1 MIELKN
7 LIKRFGDFTAMDHLR
22 LRIETGKFFGLLG
35 PNGSGKTSHRGIVK
49 ISSSITVIK
58 SSAACVML
66 ETFLTESS
74 TVESSLSFPFIA
86 VRR

>member
-49 ISSSITVIK
+49 ISSSIMMINQSVYAQIFHNHYCSDTKELAGSI
-58 SSAACVML
+58 SL
-66 ETFLTESS
+66 PGQFFL
-74 TVESSLSFPFIA
+74 
-86 VRR
+86 